1 VTAPMV
7 EPSEQPAQS
16 ESPRPLAILAVCVA
30 AAALFL
36 IRLTGLPNLV
46 DNEFR
51 LGACVL
57 NAVQGGNWIAPHN
70 SLGTL
75 DKPPMLT
82 WLAAL
87 ATLAVGRVSLLSL
100 YLPTALA
107 TAVLAVLLYTWGT
120 RHAGSYAGLY
130 AAVTYLSSNVVAQQI
145 ATARWDGLFALTVV
159 LVALAAF
166 RSWNTG
172 RGWTLFWLAA
182 AVSTLTKGPLGIL
195 LGGLGLLAVP
205 WERRSGHPLPL
216 RGSHA
221 PGVTLFLLIV
231 FGWFGLACLR
241 SPHIVD
247 DLIRS
252 ELVRH
257 AVMSAPGHR
266 LGKPPSD
273 FVANFAPWSILT
285 ILGLWRIWMH
295 PAADDARR
303 RFDRFC
309 FWWFV
314 GGLLLFA
321 ISPHNPARLLYPV
334 VPPAAII
341 AGCEA
346 DRLTRGLRP
355 SMRLGGCGRHRAH
368 DLHREVSPLGSSAR
382 ARAPHAR
389 DPPSARRHRTPC
401 RGGFPPHLHP
411 GRSLRDTADV
421 RHDAAHGHDPGR
433 GGLAALGCTG
443 IRRRPRRHTR
453 APKDGTGSA
462 IALRDRR
469 RDDRIDAVPDA
480 ARQPPRSGDERRGG
494 DRTRPAARRARSRPA
509 RHHAGRH
516 HRRDPRVGRRTGRRH
531 ERAGGT
537 GRRRRSRA
545 RERIGA
551 RPRMDSRPARVGHVD
566 GRGAVSGRQ

>member
-1 VTAPMV
+1 MTAPMV

-205 WERRSGHPLPL
+205 WERRSGRPLPL

-355 SMRLGGCGRHRAH
+355 SMRLGGCAAAVVIALTIFTAKYHRWDHRREHVRRTLAILRLHDAIARRAGEDFPLTYTRDVPFAIQLTFDTMRPTVTTRDAAALLRSDAPAYVVVRDATRVRRRMGRGAPSLYEIAGATIGSTPYLTLLGNRP
-368 DLHREVSPLGSSAR
+368 DLETNDAVAIGLGPLRVALD
-382 ARAPHAR
+382 HAR
-389 DPPSARRHRTPC
+389 
-401 RGGFPPHLHP
+401 
-411 GRSLRDTADV
+411 
-421 RHDAAHGHDPGR
+421 
-433 GGLAALGCTG
+433 LGTTQDG
-443 IRRRPRRHTR
+443 IIVVIPE
-453 APKDGTGSA
+453 S
-462 IALRDRR
+462 
-469 RDDRIDAVPDA
+469 DA
-480 ARQPPRSGDERRGG
+480 ARVVVTNARAA
-494 DRTRPAARRARSRPA
+494 PAAAVVRVRENGSARDLVWTLGP
-509 RHHAGRH
+509 HAS
-516 HRRDPRVGRRTGRRH
+516 VTWTAA
-531 ERAGGT
+531 ER
-537 GRRRRSRA
+537 
-545 RERIGA
+545 
-551 RPRMDSRPARVGHVD
+551 
-566 GRGAVSGRQ
+566 